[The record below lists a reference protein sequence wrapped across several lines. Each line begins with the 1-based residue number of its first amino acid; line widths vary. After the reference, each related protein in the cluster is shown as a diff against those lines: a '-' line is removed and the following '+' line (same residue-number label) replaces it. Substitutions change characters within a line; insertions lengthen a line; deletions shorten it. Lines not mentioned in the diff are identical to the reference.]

1 MPEPYH
7 VVYYRRFADCF
18 AAESDIHAILARKRV
33 PNREHFEISLDE
45 AKTMIARYKPVEEL
59 GYFQRKSSGQRSQS
73 RLSALLFLGAL
84 LILGLLLI
92 VNLVKSPA
100 REAEVPELPAEVM
113 DVELEEVDEQVDF
126 THQDFYAEDV
136 DVVDGMDLWS
146 GDSEMN
152 HEPSLMGAM
161 SEPEPDSEIFATE
174 PTDSLD
180 DPVLEENV
188 AEALASEEI
197 VQDASPL
204 PLRETDG
211 AALEQEEEVEAET
224 LEEDEADDTK
234 PDDSD
239 WDQPGVTLSED

>member
-1 MPEPYH
+1 MEG
-7 VVYYRRFADCF
+7 RTLQ
-18 AAESDIHAILARKRV
+18 SIHAILASKRV

-113 DVELEEVDEQVDF
+113 DVEVEEVDEQVDF

-136 DVVDGMDLWS
+136 DVINGIDLWS
-146 GDSEMN
+146 GDPEMN

-161 SEPEPDSEIFATE
+161 SEPEPDTEISATE
-174 PTDSLD
+174 PTVSLD
-180 DPVLEENV
+180 DPGIGESV

-197 VQDASPL
+197 VQDASPS
-204 PLRETDG
+204 PPPERGDTTI
-211 AALEQEEEVEAET
+211 EQEVKAET
-224 LEEDEADDTK
+224 LEEDSADDGLN
-234 PDDSD
+234 DSD
-239 WDQPGVTLSED
+239 WDEPGVTLSED